1 MLALITMT
9 HNKAWEHNKNEEVLL
24 PLDKLSVSGVTTPI
38 KCQCAPNEVV
48 IIYWQERVTHTS
60 LSHASAIGYSGSHG
74 KWPSH
79 QCSGAHIQPV

>member
-48 IIYWQERVTHTS
+48 IIY
-60 LSHASAIGYSGSHG
+60 
-74 KWPSH
+74 
-79 QCSGAHIQPV
+79 